1 MQQVAATRHCCID
14 DVAKIMG
21 NFGRVVGEQ
30 GEIMQRTI
38 LAETATCAADILHQL

>member
-14 DVAKIMG
+14 DVEKRMG

-30 GEIMQRTI
+30 DEIM
-38 LAETATCAADILHQL
+38 